1 MSDADS
7 AGAGVAER
15 AGRAGAA
22 SLASFGRD
30 ATLLAAGKRGDGRHF
45 VVRARIG
52 GRDLVVKLYGRKRD
66 AVRDFLRDVG
76 QRLLVGK
83 SGVRAARR
91 AATERRVLALW
102 RREGFDVP
110 ELIEDVALPAE
121 IVQPRVVMEYVP
133 GRTLDAFV
141 ADRSVAL
148 EEKRR
153 VVTRLARELAR
164 RHARARALREPLL
177 IQVHASLGHV
187 LHVRAGEAGAGPAAA
202 PSAAPANER
211 LVTFDFEV
219 AWTRRRGLEAM
230 VRQEFTHYR
239 DSLAKGSLP
248 AERSELA
255 KAFADGYAA
264 DVAGAVRVAARG

>member
-1 MSDADS
+1 MSGDP
-7 AGAGVAER
+7 AGASVAIL
-15 AGRAGAA
+15 AGHEGIVN
-22 SLASFGRD
+22 LASFGRG

-45 VVRARIG
+45 VVRAQIG

-83 SGVRAARR
+83 SGVRAERR

-110 ELIEDVALPAE
+110 ELLEEVELPAE
-121 IVQPRVVMEYVP
+121 IVQPSVVMEYVP
-133 GRTLDAFV
+133 GRTLDAVV
-141 ADRSVAL
+141 ADPSIAID
-148 EEKRR
+148 EKRR
-153 VVTRLARELAR
+153 VVTRLARELER

-187 LHVRAGEAGAGPAAA
+187 LHVRAGETVGRSAA
-202 PSAAPANER
+202 SAAPASER

-230 VRQEFTHYR
+230 VRHEFTHYR

-248 AERSELA
+248 EERADLER
-255 KAFADGYAA
+255 AFADGYAA
-264 DVAGAVRVAARG
+264 ERG